1 MQMTLEEKITFYSR
15 EDAAAFQK
23 YLREKGCPSR
33 ISVEHNF
40 TGTPYFEGSIS
51 SILQLIDK
59 IHARE
64 TDADLDE
71 LKSDLL
77 ARKKTLEEFFA
88 SHKAGDCLTDATP
101 SQLLAQAESIDAM
114 GEDVQKQASDKF
126 MNSLMILGTLE
137 DNDLLEVA
145 EEKECYTLL
154 GTKKPEDLRVMYAYT
169 DFNGVTENDLKES
182 GTMTHIRTSSTTEYI
197 ITTGVE
203 LLFVS
208 DIEDLTEFLDNMD
221 VEEDEAARFVDAVF
235 FKQALIGKVHELVA
249 QGKQSEAELLAAFDT
264 PAFPLEGTEDVISFD
279 LSPEYL
285 SGVVSD
291 LKKQSVL
298 SGKDGKIKTS

>member
-1 MQMTLEEKITFYSR
+1 MTLEEKITFYSR
-15 EDAAAFQK
+15 EDASAFQK

-33 ISVEHNF
+33 ISVEHSF

-77 ARKKTLEEFFA
+77 ARKKSLEEFFA
-88 SHKAGDCLTDATP
+88 SHKVGDCLTDATP

-126 MNSLMILGTLE
+126 MNALMILGTLE
-137 DNDLLEVA
+137 DNDLLEVS

-154 GTKKPEDLRVMYAYT
+154 GTKDPEDLRVMYAYT
-169 DFNGVTENDLKES
+169 DFNGVTEDDLKES
-182 GTMTHIRTSSTTEYI
+182 GTMSHIRTSSTTEFI

-208 DIEDLTEFLDNMD
+208 DIEDLTEVLDHMD
-221 VEEDEAARFVDAVF
+221 VEDDEAARFVDAVF
-235 FKQALIGKVHELVA
+235 FKHALIGKVHELVSE
-249 QGKQSEAELLAAFDT
+249 GKQSEAELLAAFDA
-264 PAFPLEGTEDVISFD
+264 PAFPLEGSDDVISFD

-298 SGKDGKIKTS
+298 LGKDGKIKTS